1 MSDIHAT
8 IRKFERFLSSHGSY
22 YNNCTEV
29 RPDTKGALP
38 DEITNY
44 NNTKHIVD
52 KNDLKEIAKITYY
65 PDIEKIEIKE
75 NPEILGT
82 VRFDF
87 EKETIREFYHKS
99 RGKK

>member
-44 NNTKHIVD
+44 PVRQSV
-52 KNDLKEIAKITYY
+52 
-65 PDIEKIEIKE
+65 IEKDKIIELGCFID
-75 NPEILGT
+75 NPEKKT
-82 VRFDF
+82 VKYFR
-87 EKETIREFYHKS
+87 YKS